1 MTLPEIRLLQAAI
14 TLAEELNFSRAAERL
29 GLTQPA
35 LSKQIYELE
44 GQVGLRLFLRDHHG
58 ADLTEAGRAFVKEAR
73 EAVLHVERAVIT
85 ARAALN
91 GADELLNV
99 GKSPYGNPYFVS
111 ALLSV
116 HLPLFPGLNVKL
128 WSNYSNE
135 LAHQVLAGT
144 LDLALVTGVPETPKL
159 SFLNVA
165 DDPFY
170 IALSSEDDLTVG
182 REIRLDEM
190 HNRIWILLGK
200 HANPH
205 LYDLI
210 HRVASEQGVRISD
223 TLHVMTPEEVPQL
236 IRERG
241 GLAFLPRHGAWRIA
255 RDGITMRPLRED
267 RLRLVTSLAVHA
279 DTKSRV
285 VKEYL
290 KAVARKL
297 TKPQVSVQR
306 HLPLTG

>member
-44 GQVGLRLFLRDHHG
+44 AQLDLRLFVRNHHG

-85 ARAALN
+85 AKAALN

-99 GKSPYGNPYFVS
+99 GKSPYGDPYFVS
-111 ALLSV
+111 ALLAV
-116 HLPLFPGLNVKL
+116 RLPLFPGLNVKL

-135 LAHQVLAGT
+135 LTHQLLAGT
-144 LDLALVTGVPETPKL
+144 LDLALVTGVAETPKL
-159 SFLNVA
+159 SFLNVS

-170 IALSSEDDLTVG
+170 IALSVEDDLTAS
-182 REIRLDEM
+182 REIRLNDM
-190 HNRIWILLGK
+190 QNRNWILLGK

-210 HRVASEQGVRISD
+210 HRVASDKGVRISD
-223 TLHVMTPEEVPQL
+223 THHVMSPEEVPQL
-236 IRERG
+236 IRERR

-255 RDGITMRPLRED
+255 RDGITMRPLTED
-267 RLRLVTSLAVHA
+267 RLRLVTSLAVRA
-279 DTKSRV
+279 DSKSRV

-297 TKPQVSVQR
+297 TRTHDSAQG